1 MEIIEI
7 DQWARKEIYD
17 LFSSKMNPFYTLSFN
32 LDVTNVYGFAKQN
45 GLSFYSCLAYLCTK
59 ALNSVDEFLLQ
70 IKDGKIV
77 RFKERQ
83 PGLTMLDRETEVF
96 RYVSAPADCS
106 IAEFC
111 RRIDEQNEKQKT
123 LFGSG
128 PADHDQMIHI
138 TCVPWID
145 MTAMTNQQDY
155 SEESRNSSVPA
166 LCWGRYRDVDG
177 RKVLVVT
184 IEVNHRLVDG
194 IHIGK
199 FCANLEQYI
208 SELK

>member
-7 DQWARKEIYD
+7 DKWPRREIYN

-32 LDVTNVYGFAKQN
+32 LDVTNVYKYAKEKSI
-45 GLSFYSCLAYLCTK
+45 SFYSCLSYLCSK
-59 ALNSVDEFLLQ
+59 AINSVDEFLLQ

-83 PGLTMLDRETEVF
+83 PGLTLLDPETEVF
-96 RYVSAPADCS
+96 RYVSAPMDCS
-106 IAEFC
+106 IEEFC
-111 RRIDEQNEKQKT
+111 RRIDEQNTKQKM

-128 PADHDQMIHI
+128 PEDPDQMIHI

-166 LCWGRYRDVDG
+166 LCWGKYKDTDG
-177 RKVLVVT
+177 RKSLVVT
-184 IEVNHRLVDG
+184 IEVNHRLIDG

-199 FCANLEQYI
+199 FCANLEKYI
-208 SELK
+208 KELE

>member
-32 LDVTNVYGFAKQN
+32 LDVTNVYGFAKRN

-83 PGLTMLDRETEVF
+83 PGLTMLDRETKSSDM
-96 RYVSAPADCS
+96 SALLP
-106 IAEFC
+106 
-111 RRIDEQNEKQKT
+111 
-123 LFGSG
+123 
-128 PADHDQMIHI
+128 
-138 TCVPWID
+138 
-145 MTAMTNQQDY
+145 TAP
-155 SEESRNSSVPA
+155 SRNSAEGSTNRMKNRKRFSDPA
-166 LCWGRYRDVDG
+166 PQTMIR
-177 RKVLVVT
+177 
-184 IEVNHRLVDG
+184 
-194 IHIGK
+194 
-199 FCANLEQYI
+199 
-208 SELK
+208 